1 MKPVIAIPLIVGIA
15 LGILGRN
22 GNGASVSIP
31 DESIKEICDGDTI
44 CDDIKL
50 EANTSQI
57 IEVILPQQQSN
68 NFLQCS
74 ISPNE
79 EPKCAP
85 DSSVSFKYKR
95 ETQILQFCMKFN
107 QTKHSENK
115 MVVKRN
121 EEIYLRILLLPC
133 KDDFKASAV
142 HNKTHVT
149 VTCKH
154 DAFKFSN
161 SGIKIERENNIVAQ
175 CVWSGQCIGAEA
187 VASGIQLITEYDPK
201 IKYSCAMDGQSVQI
215 NNTEQDDDFKASAVH
230 NKTHVTVTCEHD
242 AFKFS
247 NSGIKIESE
256 NDIVAQCVWSGQCIG
271 PEAVASG
278 IQLITEYDP
287 KIIYSCVM
295 DGQSVQ
301 INYTEQ

>member
-1 MKPVIAIPLIVGIA
+1 MRPVIAIPLIAGIV

-31 DESIKEICDGDTI
+31 DESIKEICAGDTI
-44 CDDIKL
+44 CEDIKL

-57 IEVILPQQQSN
+57 IEVILRQQQSN
-68 NFLQCS
+68 TFLQCS

-85 DSSVSFKYKR
+85 DSSVSYKYQR

-121 EEIYLRILLLPC
+121 EEIYLTILLLSC
-133 KDDFKASAV
+133 K
-142 HNKTHVT
+142 
-149 VTCKH
+149 
-154 DAFKFSN
+154 
-161 SGIKIERENNIVAQ
+161 
-175 CVWSGQCIGAEA
+175 
-187 VASGIQLITEYDPK
+187 
-201 IKYSCAMDGQSVQI
+201 
-215 NNTEQDDDFKASAVH
+215 DDFKASAVH

-247 NSGIKIESE
+247 NSGIEIERES
-256 NDIVAQCVWSGQCIG
+256 NIVAQCVWSRQCIG
-271 PEAVASG
+271 AEAVASG
-278 IQLITEYDP
+278 IQFITEYDP
-287 KIIYSCVM
+287 KIKYSCAM

-301 INYTEQ
+301 INYTEQENPIPHQGIPNSDQGTGRPNLLTCLYMCIIGFLSRLFI

>member
-1 MKPVIAIPLIVGIA
+1 MRPVIPLIAGIV
-15 LGILGRN
+15 LGILGKN

-31 DESIKEICDGDTI
+31 DESIKEICAGDTI
-44 CDDIKL
+44 CEDIKL

-57 IEVILPQQQSN
+57 IEVILRQQQSN
-68 NFLQCS
+68 TFLQCS
-74 ISPNE
+74 IRPNE

-121 EEIYLRILLLPC
+121 EEIYLTILLLSC
-133 KDDFKASAV
+133 K
-142 HNKTHVT
+142 
-149 VTCKH
+149 
-154 DAFKFSN
+154 
-161 SGIKIERENNIVAQ
+161 
-175 CVWSGQCIGAEA
+175 
-187 VASGIQLITEYDPK
+187 
-201 IKYSCAMDGQSVQI
+201 
-215 NNTEQDDDFKASAVH
+215 DDFKASAVH

-247 NSGIKIESE
+247 NSGIEIERES
-256 NDIVAQCVWSGQCIG
+256 NIVAQCVWSRQCIG
-271 PEAVASG
+271 AEAVASG
-278 IQLITEYDP
+278 IQFITEYDP
-287 KIIYSCVM
+287 KIKYSCAM

-301 INYTEQ
+301 INYTEQENPIPHQGKYCSY